1 MHLPRLLR
9 LLMAVAL
16 IASIAF
22 VAGGATRSYA
32 ATGPIGTAAGFE
44 DNDGNLTPAPSI
56 NFDWNSFAPLSWQG
70 TAPYQ
75 NASKITNGWTF
86 LGLTDAQKSTTDT
99 SFAGGTKQDQNCPTV
114 IGSSVPNKD
123 DLKRAYITT
132 KTVGGH
138 VYLML
143 AWVRIPQNTTSPSAH
158 IAFEF
163 NQGRVACGA
172 TSGGLVNRTAGDIL
186 VLYDFSGGG
195 TPTLGLETWTVSGP
209 CEVKADAPPCW
220 GTEQS
225 PLPASEAEG
234 AVNTGVSPYSGI
246 TGDALAPGATI
257 AAPEMLGVN
266 EFGEAGLDL
275 TTAGVF
281 NSTTCTSFGTA
292 WAVSRSSGSAS
303 TAQMEDLVG
312 PGHLPITNCGQ
323 VNIIK
328 HTDPRGLNQDFSFT
342 STISGATLSCSQPTA
357 GTTTASSFTLNDSGN
372 TTTDSAANTE
382 SCTNVPAGTY
392 TVTEGANPTG
402 FLFEDLTCS
411 ATGTGSSVTPNGD
424 GGNNSKTATIT
435 VAGGGVITCTYTNL
449 RKASPTI
456 TTTLVPAS
464 PVDVG
469 TAVHD
474 TASLAGAL
482 GTPTGTVTYTVY
494 TNNLCTL
501 GAVDGGTV
509 TLTNGS
515 VPDSNPITFNTS
527 GTFYWQAVYSG
538 DTHNNGATSACTS
551 ETLIVKATPSITT
564 KLSATTG
571 KIGDSIFDSSALSGA
586 STNAAPTGS
595 VTYTVY
601 TNSLCTLGGVFA
613 GTMTL
618 NPDGS

>member
-1 MHLPRLLR
+1 
-9 LLMAVAL
+9 V
-16 IASIAF
+16 
-22 VAGGATRSYA
+22 ATR
-32 ATGPIGTAAGFE
+32 
-44 DNDGNLTPAPSI
+44 
-56 NFDWNSFAPLSWQG
+56 
-70 TAPYQ
+70 
-75 NASKITNGWTF
+75 
-86 LGLTDAQKSTTDT
+86 
-99 SFAGGTKQDQNCPTV
+99 
-114 IGSSVPNKD
+114 
-123 DLKRAYITT
+123 
-132 KTVGGH
+132 
-138 VYLML
+138 
-143 AWVRIPQNTTSPSAH
+143 
-158 IAFEF
+158 
-163 NQGRVACGA
+163 
-172 TSGGLVNRTAGDIL
+172 
-186 VLYDFSGGG
+186 
-195 TPTLGLETWTVSGP
+195 
-209 CEVKADAPPCW
+209 
-220 GTEQS
+220 
-225 PLPASEAEG
+225 
-234 AVNTGVSPYSGI
+234 
-246 TGDALAPGATI
+246 
-257 AAPEMLGVN
+257 
-266 EFGEAGLDL
+266 
-275 TTAGVF
+275 
-281 NSTTCTSFGTA
+281 
-292 WAVSRSSGSAS
+292 
-303 TAQMEDLVG
+303 
-312 PGHLPITNCGQ
+312 
-323 VNIIK
+323 
-328 HTDPRGLNQDFSFT
+328 PR
-342 STISGATLSCSQPTA
+342 
-357 GTTTASSFTLNDSGN
+357 
-372 TTTDSAANTE
+372 DSAANTE

-571 KIGDSIFDSSALSGA
+571 KIGDSIFDSSAHVGREHQCR
-586 STNAAPTGS
+586 THWVGD
-595 VTYTVY
+595 VH
-601 TNSLCTLGGVFA
+601 GVHQ
-613 GTMTL
+613 
-618 NPDGS
+618 